1 MEYLMEFMG
10 KGMITMLMISM
21 PCVLTAAA
29 IGLVVG
35 IIQAVTQVQEQTIA
49 AAPKIVA
56 VFLVILLLGV
66 GYVKMLSELT
76 IQGTRLAFEVVPK
89 NDNYVLDANY
99 YKYTKPFGKE
109 MASGKSNI
117 EDIMKHPDRN
127 NFIDNQSKVKYF
139 PSNRKGNPAPNF
151 IEKQKIMQGGKK

>member
-10 KGMITMLMISM
+10 KGMVTMLMISM

-29 IGLVVG
+29 IGLIVG

-66 GYVKMLSELT
+66 GYVRILSELT
-76 IQGTRLAFEVVPK
+76 VQGTRIAFEIIPK
-89 NDNYVLDANY
+89 NDNYVLDADY
-99 YKYTKPFGKE
+99 YRYTKPFSGE
-109 MASGKSNI
+109 MSSNKSTI
-117 EDIMKHPDRN
+117 EDIMKHPDKN
-127 NFIDNQSKVKYF
+127 NFIDNQNKIKYF
-139 PSNRKGNPAPNF
+139 QAPRRGTPTPNF
-151 IEKQKIMQGGKK
+151 IEKKQIRQGARR